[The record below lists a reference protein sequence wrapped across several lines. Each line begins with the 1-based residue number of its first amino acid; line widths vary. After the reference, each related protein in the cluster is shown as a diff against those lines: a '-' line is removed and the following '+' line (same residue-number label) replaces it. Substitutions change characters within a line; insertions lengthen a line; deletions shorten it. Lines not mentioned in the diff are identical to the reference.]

1 MDERL
6 EIIYARRSIRA
17 FKRDPLPPALI
28 EELLRAAMAA
38 PSAANRQPWRFL
50 VVTDQKTRQRLAD
63 AHPNAQFAAQSP
75 AVIFVFGEPVGE
87 LFDQDLAAA
96 TENLLVAAAGLG
108 LGACWCGVTDERRP
122 RLHAATGIPPELR
135 IVTMVCVG
143 YPAEQKEP
151 RSQYDAA
158 KVYYEQ
164 YAAE

>member
-1 MDERL
+1 
-6 EIIYARRSIRA
+6 
-17 FKRDPLPPALI
+17 
-28 EELLRAAMAA
+28 MAA

-50 VVTDQKTRQRLAD
+50 VVTDEEARRRLAA
-63 AHPNAQFAAQSP
+63 AHPNAKFAAQSP

-87 LFDQDLAAA
+87 LFDQDLTAA
-96 TENLLVAAAGLG
+96 TENLLIAAAGLG

-122 RLHAATGIPPELR
+122 RLHAATGIPLALR

-158 KVYYEQ
+158 KVCYEQ
-164 YAAE
+164 FPGE